1 MRALLGLQLVRLD
14 IAPSALTPS
23 TVRDADLIGRPRP
36 PHPPRITC
44 ISSDLRGDYLYLK
57 GVGPSEQ
64 DARICVSHDGGGLVA
79 RWMPVRMTQT
89 QYSRIKVRCTRPVFA
104 ASL

>member
-1 MRALLGLQLVRLD
+1 MPIPDGLRHERF
-14 IAPSALTPS
+14 
-23 TVRDADLIGRPRP
+23 RDRTG
-36 PHPPRITC
+36 
-44 ISSDLRGDYLYLK
+44 DLRGDYLYMK

-64 DARICVSHDGGGLVA
+64 DAPICVSHDGGGLVA

-89 QYSRIKVRCTRPVFA
+89 QYTRIKVRCTRPVLA